1 MRATHCN
8 GCWSD
13 EYERITR
20 WHVSQFAYLASKLDS
35 MPEGDGT
42 VSDNSCLMFLSNLW
56 IGRTHDNSSQ
66 HSPAEKTGPGDMSRA
81 GRAALPPNSP
91 IIKEALWAPPETI
104 VRKARGSDNWPLT
117 WADDDALYAA
127 YGDGNG
133 FEPFIA
139 AKLSMGFARITDEP
153 PDLLGRILRSSTGET
168 TGQGAAGKKAS
179 GMLMVNGLLY
189 LWARNAANSQ
199 LAWSRDH
206 GATWTWADWKF
217 ASSFG
222 CPTFLNFGRNYTGA
236 RDDYQVDAKAQSFAN
251 SGAVECK

>member
-1 MRATHCN
+1 MRIPSLNLIMVRN
-8 GCWSD
+8 G
-13 EYERITR
+13 EALAPPPLGERD
-20 WHVSQFAYLASKLDS
+20 VFAAY
-35 MPEGDGT
+35 
-42 VSDNSCLMFLSNLW
+42 
-56 IGRTHDNSSQ
+56 HDQRAKILFESLVEAISSQ

-139 AKLSMGFARITDEP
+139 AKLSMGFARITGEP